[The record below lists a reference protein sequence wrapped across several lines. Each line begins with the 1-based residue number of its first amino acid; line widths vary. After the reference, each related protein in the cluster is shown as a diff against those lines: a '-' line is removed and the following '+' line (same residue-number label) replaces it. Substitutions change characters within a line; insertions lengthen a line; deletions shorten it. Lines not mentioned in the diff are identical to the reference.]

1 LKSDQDQCAGTR
13 AADKKEPWRAWL
25 SVPGASPG
33 NLPAHRP
40 RDLVTHCIKR
50 HIDAQRL
57 NTLRIAQSERELI
70 EQFAGDAADPTPHHA
85 ATAWLLPFFTGFQRD
100 PR

>member
-1 LKSDQDQCAGTR
+1 LKSDQDQCAGTTR
-13 AADKKEPWRAWL
+13 SRQEERTLEGVAQRSRGIA
-25 SVPGASPG
+25 G
-33 NLPAHRP
+33 NLPADRP

-57 NTLRIAQSERELI
+57 NTLRIAEQSERELI
-70 EQFAGDAADPTPHHA
+70 EQFAGDTDPTPHGVVVS
-85 ATAWLLPFFTGFQRD
+85 FFHRFQRD